1 MSASHHHLGNL
12 VAIVDRNGLQI
23 DGPNEL
29 VMGLEPLAKRWE
41 SFGWRVL
48 EVDGHD
54 IEALLSALTDARPPD
69 VPTVV
74 IAKTVMGYG
83 IRSIANKAEWHG
95 KSPKPEQVKGFIQ
108 ELEIAEEQRQGLY
121 F

>member
-1 MSASHHHLGNL
+1 M
-12 VAIVDRNGLQI
+12 
-23 DGPNEL
+23 
-29 VMGLEPLAKRWE
+29 
-41 SFGWRVL
+41 L

-54 IEALLSALTDARPPD
+54 IDALLSVLTEARPPD

-74 IAKTVMGYG
+74 LAKTVMGHG

-95 KSPKPEQVKGFIQ
+95 KSPKPEQVDGFIH
-108 ELEIAEEQRQGLY
+108 ELGIAEEQRKGLY